1 MIFISIIVIL
11 CLLILTGLIYGAI
24 FLITLSTR
32 IVINK
37 SETGSFRKTKKY
49 NRIALPI
56 SICLSIILSCYYLF
70 SNPSHNFK
78 AAYIERSADKYI
90 LTIYRQRSLMAHDPV
105 SLLQRKTYLDSAKFE
120 LPKSDGIIDGTE
132 IIYKDTYF
140 NFLKGSTMTIKN
152 ETLTLN
158 LEYISNYDS
167 SRSKLDL
174 NGIYTLK
181 WRR

>member
-1 MIFISIIVIL
+1 
-11 CLLILTGLIYGAI
+11 
-24 FLITLSTR
+24 
-32 IVINK
+32 
-37 SETGSFRKTKKY
+37 
-49 NRIALPI
+49 
-56 SICLSIILSCYYLF
+56 
-70 SNPSHNFK
+70 
-78 AAYIERSADKYI
+78 
-90 LTIYRQRSLMAHDPV
+90 MAHDPV